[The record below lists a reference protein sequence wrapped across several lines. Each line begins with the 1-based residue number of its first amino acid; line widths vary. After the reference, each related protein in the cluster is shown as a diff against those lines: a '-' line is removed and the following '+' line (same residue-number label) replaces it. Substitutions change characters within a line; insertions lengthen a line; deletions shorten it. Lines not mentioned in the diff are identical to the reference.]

1 MTALHRAQAR
11 TMVNGASCPGRPESP
26 SLTEPTENSALPLP
40 CLSSCPYPHT
50 AQGVFHPRTPELSP
64 WPQPLVVAAVT
75 LPHEALL
82 WEEMCGARLSSQ
94 GPASR
99 DAKSKVP
106 AHGGHGPG
114 SQACWCNATLP
125 SNCPRN
131 SWRVFSVHRSNT
143 ESSGDKMGLPLPLPP
158 PSSCLLCKD
167 CSSRS
172 ANEENYLRT
181 TQPSSQN
188 HCERPG
194 LSSPYLKQGP

>member
-106 AHGGHGPG
+106 AHGGQMGLVVRPAGVTPPFH
-114 SQACWCNATLP
+114 L
-125 SNCPRN
+125 
-131 SWRVFSVHRSNT
+131 SVQET
-143 ESSGDKMGLPLPLPP
+143 VGESSVCTGPTLKALRTKWGSPFLCPLPLLVSFAKTAALVLPMKRIIYEQHNP
-158 PSSCLLCKD
+158 V
-167 CSSRS
+167 
-172 ANEENYLRT
+172 LRT
-181 TQPSSQN
+181 TVKGQDCL
-188 HCERPG
+188 HRI
-194 LSSPYLKQGP
+194 